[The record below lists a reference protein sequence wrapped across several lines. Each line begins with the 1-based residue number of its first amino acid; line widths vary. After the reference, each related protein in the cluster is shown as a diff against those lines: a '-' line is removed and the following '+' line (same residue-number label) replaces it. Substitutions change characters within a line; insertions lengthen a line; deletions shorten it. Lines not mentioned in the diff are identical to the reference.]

1 MAATKKPATIE
12 ISPLREETI
21 RFALLGKT
29 PLIAHDFSQKAR
41 QELLFP
47 GGRKTE
53 ADRQAFL
60 KHDPREEY
68 RESVRVLDEG
78 PTAIVYPTGAFKGAM
93 MTAALDLPGPAK
105 AQIGRLVQV
114 EGEWVHL
121 YGVPVLGMDM
131 VRNSDAKRTPDVR
144 TRAYQPE
151 WACVIDVTFQK
162 TMGLNRT
169 KIANLLAAAGKTI
182 GVGDWRPEK
191 GKGTYGQWKIVDQND
206 EAFKRTLKEGGREA
220 QLAAIED
227 PAFFDDA
234 AEELF
239 NWFYAELGRRGN
251 ETQREDEAPGN
262 GHLTEEEVEE
272 VMA

>member
-1 MAATKKPATIE
+1 MATTKKTSTIE
-12 ISPLREETI
+12 IQPLREETV

-53 ADRQAFL
+53 ADRRAFL
-60 KHDPREEY
+60 KHDPIEEY
-68 RESVRVLDEG
+68 RESVRVLDDG
-78 PTAIVYPTGAFKGAM
+78 PTAIVYPTGAFKSAM

-105 AQIGRLVQV
+105 AQIGRLVLV
-114 EGEWVHL
+114 EGEWVSL
-121 YGVPVLGMDM
+121 YGIPALGMDM

-151 WACVIDVTFQK
+151 WACFIDVTFQK

-182 GVGDWRPEK
+182 GIGDWRPEK
-191 GKGTYGQWKIVDQND
+191 GKGGYGQFRIVDQND
-206 EAFKRTLKEGGREA
+206 ATFQRIVKEGGREA
-220 QLAAIED
+220 QLAAIES
-227 PAFFDDA
+227 PAFFTDE

-239 NWFYAELGRRGN
+239 NWFYAELERRGN
-251 ETQREDEAPGN
+251 ETEVEAESSN
-262 GHLTEEEVEE
+262 GHLTEEEAEE
-272 VMA
+272 VLA